1 MAVRDKDAAAEL
13 RGLARSMFF
22 SKEVIDGFLDG
33 ASAAQARC
41 VADLIAREMAVR
53 ERNKRAR
60 LYRRARFPQPKSFD
74 GYDFSQVA
82 FPDGYTADDLRS
94 LAFVADA
101 QDFLFHGQ
109 TGRGKTHLAIAVGSA
124 CVQAGMAVRFF
135 TTAELALA
143 LSRAARERSLESLM
157 KELARCDLIILDEF
171 GYVPLDVE
179 SARLLFQVVSACYER
194 RSVIFTTNIEFGKWG
209 TVLGDE
215 KLAAAMIDR
224 VVHHGRLVELGGP
237 SRRMGG
243 ALMLGKGVE

>member
-1 MAVRDKDAAAEL
+1 MAIRDKDAAADF

-22 SKEVIDGFLDG
+22 SNEVVDAFLDM
-33 ASAAQARC
+33 ASAAQVRC
-41 VADLIAREMAVR
+41 VADFIGHEMEVR

-82 FPDGYTADDLRS
+82 FPDGYTAGDLRS
-94 LAFVADA
+94 LAFVDDA
-101 QDFLFHGQ
+101 QDFVFHGQ

-124 CVQAGMAVRFF
+124 CVQAGMAARFF

-143 LSRAARERSLESLM
+143 LSGAARERSPESPM
-157 KELARCDLIILDEF
+157 KELARCDLLILDEF
-171 GYVPLDVE
+171 GYVPLDIE

-209 TVLGDE
+209 TVFADD
-215 KLAAAMIDR
+215 KLASATIDR
-224 VVHHGRLVELGGP
+224 IVHHGRPVELNGT
-237 SRRMGG
+237 SKRMDA
-243 ALMLGKGVE
+243 ALMLGKS

>member
-101 QDFLFHGQ
+101 QDFVFHGQ

-124 CVQAGMAVRFF
+124 CVHHPGTRRYQLRLQEGG
-135 TTAELALA
+135 
-143 LSRAARERSLESLM
+143 
-157 KELARCDLIILDEF
+157 KEWL
-171 GYVPLDVE
+171 
-179 SARLLFQVVSACYER
+179 
-194 RSVIFTTNIEFGKWG
+194 
-209 TVLGDE
+209 
-215 KLAAAMIDR
+215 
-224 VVHHGRLVELGGP
+224 
-237 SRRMGG
+237 
-243 ALMLGKGVE
+243 